1 MISHEWEELL
11 KQSMELEQRAIEYAD
26 PSDEES
32 IRSWK
37 LLHEGNSNA
46 IKQIEDSEGNRKN
59 RIVSIGLGV
68 LKIVATVVVNIVTFK
83 VVKELF
89 FSEKDP
95 DDPKV
100 LLTSGE
106 KSLAGEL
113 YKGHLFKS
121 DI

>member
-1 MISHEWEELL
+1 MNHQWQELL
-11 KQSMELEQRAIEYAD
+11 RQSMELEQKAIEYAD

-32 IRSWK
+32 IRAWK

-46 IKQIEDSEGNRKN
+46 IKQMDDSEGNRKN
-59 RIVSIGLGV
+59 RIATIAMGILKVAATIAINV
-68 LKIVATVVVNIVTFK
+68 LTFK
-83 VVKELF
+83 VIRDLF

-113 YKGHLFKS
+113 YKGHLFKT
-121 DI
+121 DL